1 MPAVSCAVRRTR
13 RIPWVNDFPLFA
25 GVYARQPRW
34 PLSQS
39 GLSPAIWKQMKHRC
53 RGGCDGPVGHK
64 LDRLARSKGDPRSI
78 RATSPY
84 QVDAACT
91 SVSWRDCAGK
101 VRRRF
106 CVAARYGLN
115 ASACGHA
122 VQFPQLPALPRASR
136 CTRGVRSNR
145 HRLWSGGLLLTGDA
159 SQGAGVM
166 HRSARQDC
174 AVPRGISVVKHPLTL
189 WTARVWRLALMSR
202 RVSGVGDLRRFHR
215 PALG

>member
-39 GLSPAIWKQMKHRC
+39 GLSPAIANEAPMQR
-53 RGGCDGPVGHK
+53 RLRRPRRTHK
-64 LDRLARSKGDPRSI
+64 LDRLARSQGDPRSI
-78 RATSPY
+78 RATSRY

-91 SVSWRDCAGK
+91 SVSWRDCAGQ

-166 HRSARQDC
+166 HRSARQTC
-174 AVPRGISVVKHPLTL
+174 AVPPGISVVKHPLTL
-189 WTARVWRLALMSR
+189 WTARVWRLALMPR